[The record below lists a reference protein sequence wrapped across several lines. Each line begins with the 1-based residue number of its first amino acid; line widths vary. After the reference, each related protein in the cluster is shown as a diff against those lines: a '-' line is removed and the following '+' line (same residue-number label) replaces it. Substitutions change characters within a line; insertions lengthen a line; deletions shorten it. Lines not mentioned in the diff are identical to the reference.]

1 MLIVDAFLVVMIA
14 TGMLSVDVRGMFGCY
29 DCYRNAEC

>member
-1 MLIVDAFLVVMIA
+1 MVDECLVVMIA

-29 DCYRNAEC
+29 DCFRNAKC

>member
-1 MLIVDAFLVVMIA
+1 MLEECLVVMIA
-14 TGMLSVDVRGMFGCY
+14 SGMLSVDGRGMFGCY

>member
-1 MLIVDAFLVVMIA
+1 MIEECLVVMIA

-29 DCYRNAEC
+29 DCCRNAEC